1 METQM
6 EIMAHKENE
15 VKSHQLLFHIHTH
28 EKALNSEN
36 GGNDDAKRFSTS
48 KVRGMLNMY
57 I

>member
-28 EKALNSEN
+28 EKALNSEMV
-36 GGNDDAKRFSTS
+36 AMMMP
-48 KVRGMLNMY
+48 RGFQLQK
-57 I
+57 